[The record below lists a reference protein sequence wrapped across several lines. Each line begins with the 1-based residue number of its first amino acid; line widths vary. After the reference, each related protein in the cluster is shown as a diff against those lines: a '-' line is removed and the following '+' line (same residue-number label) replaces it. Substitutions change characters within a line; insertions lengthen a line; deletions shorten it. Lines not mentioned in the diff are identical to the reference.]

1 MVAGDG
7 GAVIWPQL
15 IGFARAKEFLFTGD
29 KINAVRASEIGLINR
44 AVPADKLDAEVDAF
58 ADRLAA
64 GATSAIRWTKVTA
77 NIALKQLA
85 HSMMDTG
92 LAYEALTN
100 ISADHRERV
109 QAFRERSSRA
119 ASQKATS

>member
-1 MVAGDG
+1 
-7 GAVIWPQL
+7 
-15 IGFARAKEFLFTGD
+15 
-29 KINAVRASEIGLINR
+29 
-44 AVPADKLDAEVDAF
+44 
-58 ADRLAA
+58 
-64 GATSAIRWTKVTA
+64 
-77 NIALKQLA
+77 
-85 HSMMDTG
+85 MMDTG